1 MMPGLPPLEALAER
15 VINRVL
21 RLDPDARRRFGDLAG
36 KTILVEV
43 AAEGAPLRIFV
54 SPSADGI
61 ALRRESE
68 RTPDVTIS
76 GTASIFLRQWRGS
89 DAAVSDEL
97 TIRGDIELGQR
108 FQRALSA
115 LDPDWEEG
123 LARVLGDLPAH
134 QIARFARSAR
144 VWTRNTTAALADD
157 TAEYLKEE
165 ALILAKRERVAEFMG
180 AVDVL
185 RSDADRLEQRLQ
197 RLAKKKKI
205 S

>member
-15 VINRVL
+15 VVNRVL
-21 RLDPDARRRFGDLAG
+21 RLDPDARRRFGELAG
-36 KTILVEV
+36 KTILIEV
-43 AAEGAPLRIFV
+43 AAEGVPLRFFV
-54 SPSADGI
+54 SPGADGI
-61 ALRRESE
+61 AFRRESD

-76 GTASIFLRQWRGS
+76 GTTSIFLHQWRGGN
-89 DAAVSDEL
+89 AAISDEL

-123 LARVLGDLPAH
+123 LARAIGDLPAH
-134 QIARFARSAR
+134 QIARFTRAARA
-144 VWTRNTTAALADD
+144 WTRTVATTLAED
-157 TAEYLKEE
+157 TAEYLQEE
-165 ALILAKRERVAEFMG
+165 AFVLAKRQRVAAFLR

-197 RLAKKKKI
+197 RLANKKI

>member
-1 MMPGLPPLEALAER
+1 MLSLPPLEALAER

-21 RLDPDARRRFGDLAG
+21 RLDPDAQRRFGELAG
-36 KTILVEV
+36 KTILIEV
-43 AAEGAPLRIFV
+43 AAEGAPLRFFV
-54 SPSADGI
+54 SPNADGI
-61 ALRRESE
+61 ALRCESE

-76 GTASIFLRQWRGS
+76 GTTSIFLRRWRGG
-89 DAAVSDEL
+89 DAAISDEL

-108 FQRALSA
+108 FQRALSTV
-115 LDPDWEEG
+115 DPDWEEG

-134 QIARFARSAR
+134 QIARFMRAARA
-144 VWTRNTTAALADD
+144 WTRTAATTLADD
-157 TAEYLKEE
+157 TAEYLQEE
-165 ALILAKRERVAEFMG
+165 AFVLAKRERVAAFLR

-197 RLAKKKKI
+197 RLANKKI

>member
-1 MMPGLPPLEALAER
+1 MMPSLPPLEVLAER

-21 RLDPDARRRFGDLAG
+21 RLDPEAQRRFGELAG
-36 KTILVEV
+36 KTILIEV
-43 AAEGAPLRIFV
+43 AAEGVPLRFFV
-54 SPSADGI
+54 SPGADGTTF
-61 ALRRESE
+61 RRESE

-76 GTASIFLRQWRGS
+76 GTTSIFLRQWRGS
-89 DAAVSDEL
+89 GAAISDEL

-123 LARVLGDLPAH
+123 LAQALGDLPAH
-134 QIARFARSAR
+134 QIARFARAVR
-144 VWTRNTTAALADD
+144 TWTQTAVTRLADD
-157 TAEYLKEE
+157 TAEYLQEE
-165 ALILAKRERVAEFMG
+165 AFVLAKRERVAAFLR

-197 RLAKKKKI
+197 RLANKKI

>member
-1 MMPGLPPLEALAER
+1 MMPSFPPLEALAER

-21 RLDPDARRRFGDLAG
+21 RLDPDAQRRFGELAG
-36 KTILVEV
+36 KTVLIEV
-43 AAEGAPLRIFV
+43 AVEGAPLRVFV

-61 ALRRESE
+61 GLQRACE

-76 GTASIFLRQWRGS
+76 GTASIFLRQWRGRE
-89 DAAVSDEL
+89 AAVSDEL

-134 QIARFARSAR
+134 QIARFVRAAR
-144 VWTRNTTAALADD
+144 VCAREAAATLADD

-165 ALILAKRERVAEFMG
+165 AFILAKRERVAEFLR

-197 RLAKKKKI
+197 RLAKKKT

>member
-1 MMPGLPPLEALAER
+1 MMPSLPPLEALAER

-21 RLDPDARRRFGDLAG
+21 RLDPDAQRRFGELAG
-36 KTILVEV
+36 KTILIEV
-43 AAEGAPLRIFV
+43 AAEGVPLRFFV
-54 SPSADGI
+54 SPNGDGI

-76 GTASIFLRQWRGS
+76 GTTSIFLRRWRGS
-89 DAAVSDEL
+89 DAAISDEL

-108 FQRALSA
+108 FQRALST

-123 LARVLGDLPAH
+123 LAHVLGDLPAH
-134 QIARFARSAR
+134 QIARFMRAART
-144 VWTRNTTAALADD
+144 WTRTTATTLADD
-157 TAEYLKEE
+157 TAEYLQEE
-165 ALILAKRERVAEFMG
+165 AFVLAKRERVAAFLR

-197 RLAKKKKI
+197 RLAKNRLP
-205 S
+205 

>member
-1 MMPGLPPLEALAER
+1 MMPGLPVLETLAER
-15 VINRVL
+15 VINRVI
-21 RLDPDARRRFGDLAG
+21 RLDPDAQRRFAELAG
-36 KTILVEV
+36 KTVLIEI
-43 AAEGAPLRIFV
+43 AAEETPLRFFI
-54 SPSADGI
+54 SPGADGI

-76 GTASIFLRQWRGS
+76 GTASIFLRRWRGN

-123 LARVLGDLPAH
+123 LSRVVGDLPAH
-134 QIARFARSAR
+134 QIARTVRSVR
-144 VWTRNTTAALADD
+144 VWAKEAASSLARDV
-157 TAEYLKEE
+157 AEYLKEE
-165 ALILAKRERVAEFMG
+165 IFILAKRERVAEFLS
-180 AVDVL
+180 AVDSL

-197 RLAKKKKI
+197 HLANKKN